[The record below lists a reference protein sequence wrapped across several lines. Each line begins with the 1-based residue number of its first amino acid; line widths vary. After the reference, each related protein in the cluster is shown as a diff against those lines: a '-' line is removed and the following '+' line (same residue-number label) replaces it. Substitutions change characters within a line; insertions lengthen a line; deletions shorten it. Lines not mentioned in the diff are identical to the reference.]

1 MTAFILN
8 INSSGKVDLPKYK
21 EFCQLTAIRILY
33 LNQKGAHPGVQW
45 INMNDTVHEVLYHSW
60 EIIELNGCKGV
71 GALSEEL
78 IEATQYYI
86 RHDRHHLAFQGGFIQ
101 NLKDTF
107 RGSALRGDMKVA
119 SVVNLNHKK
128 TARHTGGPSQ
138 YKTGFDDGRSIDEMY
153 ASIMI
158 AEPDE

>member
-8 INSSGKVDLPKYK
+8 INSLGKVDLPKYK

-45 INMNDTVHEVLYHSW
+45 INMNDTVHEVCSFKIIDCSDSVINDTALGNEIIIFEFILVLLPTSIPQVLYHSW

-86 RHDRHHLAFQGGFIQ
+86 RHDRHHLVIYRKAV
-101 NLKDTF
+101 L
-107 RGSALRGDMKVA
+107 
-119 SVVNLNHKK
+119 NLN
-128 TARHTGGPSQ
+128 
-138 YKTGFDDGRSIDEMY
+138 YLF
-153 ASIMI
+153 
-158 AEPDE
+158 